1 MSKKIRIGII
11 VDEIAPGSAP
21 KLIGWPVKELSKL
34 GYSCQAI
41 VIARNDSYTQHS
53 EIYDFHL
60 KGVSIKYITDTFPKI
75 VNKLNFKFPGMSFFS
90 LHHVASFLFGHRVV
104 ESGQFDILIAHCQY
118 TTFAA
123 RSIKSRWG
131 IPFITLIWD
140 PSTFTARKIYRE
152 RFGILYPLLFQCAK
166 WLDRFALAKCESVI
180 TSGAFHHSHL
190 RKLTDR
196 KLNVLYPGCFPAET
210 LPTLEDRE
218 EIILSFDR
226 WDIGNDPEML
236 LHVMKAMKNQTASLV
251 VGGFWHPDTM
261 YQEFKEKVHQY
272 GLTDRVQLL
281 GPFNES
287 DIVAWASRSRVHLHP
302 IHEAFGMQSL
312 EVSACGCPSVVPAG
326 SGVCELFE
334 HGVSGYHPE
343 AGDIE
348 AMADCCD
355 KLLESDEHWRDVSHN
370 CFVAA
375 RKHDWAAHAERIVE
389 IAKDAIAA
397 K

>member
-41 VIARNDSYTQHS
+41 VIARNDSYTQHP

-60 KGVSIKYITDTFPKI
+60 KGVSIKYITDAFPKI
-75 VNKLNFKFPGMSFFS
+75 LNKLNFKFPGMSFFS

-104 ESGQFDILIAHCQY
+104 ERGQFDVLIAHCQY

-123 RSIKSRWG
+123 RSIKSRRG

-180 TSGAFHHSHL
+180 TSGTFHHSHL

-226 WDIGNDPEML
+226 WDIGNDPEVL

-281 GPFNES
+281 GPLNERHCGVGQPVEGPS
-287 DIVAWASRSRVHLHP
+287 ASNTRGIWHAELGSVCLRL
-302 IHEAFGMQSL
+302 
-312 EVSACGCPSVVPAG
+312 PSVVPAG

-355 KLLESDEHWRDVSHN
+355 KLLDLTSTGEMSVIIVS
-370 CFVAA
+370 
-375 RKHDWAAHAERIVE
+375 
-389 IAKDAIAA
+389 
-397 K
+397 